1 MNDLILKP
9 NKRRQRYSLEI
20 NDNAELIVK
29 TPIRPSKKV
38 IKKLIDENQTW
49 IIKQKQRAED
59 TQKRLLDWND
69 DTAIFYRGKKFSL
82 HHSNESTIIFAKES
96 ITIPNRFNK
105 NKFINYQAKLYLPE
119 RCLDIAEHMG
129 LKTGEIKIRK
139 MKSCW
144 GTCHRNRNI
153 TLNEAL
159 IQVPDWVSDYVM
171 IHECAHLKHF
181 NHSKQFW
188 ALVAK
193 FTNQTKPAK
202 QWLKEHQP
210 ALIN

>member
-69 DTAIFYRGKKFSL
+69 DTAIFYRGKK
-82 HHSNESTIIFAKES
+82 STIPKKAKCVS
-96 ITIPNRFNK
+96 FRSRGTI
-105 NKFINYQAKLYLPE
+105 Q
-119 RCLDIAEHMG
+119 
-129 LKTGEIKIRK
+129 
-139 MKSCW
+139 S
-144 GTCHRNRNI
+144 
-153 TLNEAL
+153 
-159 IQVPDWVSDYVM
+159 
-171 IHECAHLKHF
+171 
-181 NHSKQFW
+181 
-188 ALVAK
+188 
-193 FTNQTKPAK
+193 QTK
-202 QWLKEHQP
+202 L
-210 ALIN
+210 